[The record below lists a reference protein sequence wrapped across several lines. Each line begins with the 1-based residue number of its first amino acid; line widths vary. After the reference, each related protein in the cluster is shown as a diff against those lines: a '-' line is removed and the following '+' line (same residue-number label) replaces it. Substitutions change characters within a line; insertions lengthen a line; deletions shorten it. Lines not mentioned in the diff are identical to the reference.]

1 MSRLTLLL
9 PAKLF
14 YCLTKLQHNSNPK
27 MGFFLIISKE
37 SSESHLVAVLKKA
50 RVITLCI
57 SMRILFEASY
67 GFENIRD
74 TLKLDPWTASY
85 GVPEA
90 FPSPAA
96 IEFQSHTLQDFSS
109 FLGSSSPQQRVDFS
123 LSQLYQSQP
132 QYEELVFWERLLKQL
147 PNNEASGSYH
157 SHLPRE
163 YPKIIET
170 RLQQTNMEALRR
182 QHFPLPQLQL
192 RIDEDLQLQL
202 QAIMEASQR
211 QHSQLSQ
218 QQQLWFNEPPL
229 QENRHEVPPP
239 GSDITLNTGME
250 NKIVW
255 NAISDVYRALQAC
268 SSPGAD
274 IHWPYGEIDKPLFDI
289 PFFSGK
295 IDSSGLPYNREMDQ
309 RLNITHQPMFR
320 IPFYSG
326 KIGSSS
332 LPAPVIDLYLEPSA
346 HDGKPRR
353 RGPDKGK
360 RKPRGP
366 RKQ

>member
-1 MSRLTLLL
+1 MSD
-9 PAKLF
+9 
-14 YCLTKLQHNSNPK
+14 
-27 MGFFLIISKE
+27 
-37 SSESHLVAVLKKA
+37 SEF
-50 RVITLCI
+50 T
-57 SMRILFEASY
+57 E
-67 GFENIRD
+67 
-74 TLKLDPWTASY
+74 DPWTASY

-109 FLGSSSPQQRVDFS
+109 FLGSSSPHQRVDIS
-123 LSQLYQSQP
+123 LLQLYQSQP
-132 QYEELVFWERLLKQL
+132 QYEELAFWEYNAIESSAISGILSSFSCPPSPSTRKDRELPGHGLALQFRSKAGQTLLKQL
-147 PNNEASGSYH
+147 LNNEASGSYH
-157 SHLPRE
+157 SHLPQE

-170 RLQQTNMEALRR
+170 RLQQTNMEALGR

-192 RIDEDLQLQL
+192 RIDEELQLQL

-250 NKIVW
+250 SKIVW
-255 NAISDVYRALQAC
+255 NAITDINCALQAC
-268 SSPGAD
+268 SPPGTD
-274 IHWPYGEIDKPLFDI
+274 IHWPYGEMDKPLFDI

-295 IDSSGLPYNREMDQ
+295 IDSSSLPDNREMDQ
-309 RLNITHQPMFR
+309 RLNIIHQPMFR

-332 LPAPVIDLYLEPSA
+332 LPAPVIDLYPEPSA
-346 HDGKPRR
+346 HDSKPRR
-353 RGPDKGK
+353 RGPDKLK
-360 RKPRGP
+360 RKPQGSEEAVNLKRESFNLSLHSC
-366 RKQ
+366 K